1 MLETKCLG
9 DKCKMLVT
17 DSASHQH
24 PQIVND
30 FESPILMFEYYCSNG
45 TKKGQKVK
53 MHATH
58 ARNADECAEKDGE
71 WLEFYDY
78 LDIVERRVSE
88 INIRKKLYSNVGR

>member
-1 MLETKCLG
+1 M
-9 DKCKMLVT
+9 
-17 DSASHQH
+17 
-24 PQIVND
+24 
-30 FESPILMFEYYCSNG
+30 
-45 TKKGQKVK
+45 K

-88 INIRKKLYSNVGR
+88 INVHKKLHSNIGR